1 LGERE
6 RERVHAN
13 AHRFDDL
20 WYIWQREHG
29 LRILA
34 KDRLLNPRNIN
45 KTRILLDQVVEL
57 GSYIKRARAFAIGR
71 TKDKPGVR
79 ARARA
84 YDEEPMR
91 LPRIR
96 RAGAGRESE
105 GDVERRDSDGDGREG
120 SDGVSIISVPG
131 SLVERLGGME
141 VGRRSSV
148 DGELGVE

>member
-1 LGERE
+1 
-6 RERVHAN
+6 VHAN

-20 WYIWQREHG
+20 WHIWQREHG

-34 KDRLLNPRNIN
+34 KDRLLNPRGVS
-45 KTRILLDQVVEL
+45 KARVMLDQIVEL

-71 TKDKPGVR
+71 TKEKPGVR

-91 LPRIR
+91 LPRIPG
-96 RAGAGRESE
+96 AGAGRESE

-120 SDGVSIISVPG
+120 SDGVTIISVPG